1 MRKREN
7 LWKKMKTSERNRASK
22 KNGKKETVKKQNR
35 KKRKEQKNGWGKSAR
50 EKDSV

>member
-22 KNGKKETVKKQNR
+22 KNGKKQTIKKTEQKE
-35 KKRKEQKNGWGKSAR
+35 KKRAENGWDKSAR

>member
-22 KNGKKETVKKQNR
+22 EKKNEKKKTVKKSIE
-35 KKRKEQKNGWGKSAR
+35 RKERKTDGENAKGR
-50 EKDSV
+50 